1 MKFTTNAIT
10 LSIFVLLAGCTSS
23 RSYDTDQ
30 KLDNGNGWE
39 LRDATVSDVEKVNDW
54 YTPAS
59 ERVQDILEADGYQ
72 SSDKVAKN
80 IILFIAD
87 GMGISSHTSGRIY
100 TGQEKNKDGEYP
112 EFLGGEEYQS
122 SFEQFPFAGSV
133 KTYASNGQ
141 TPDSAS
147 TASAI
152 LSGMKINKYVVNVA
166 DSIGNRDC
174 PEEGTRLLTALD
186 LAKLAGKGTGVV
198 TNTRITHATPASAY
212 ASIQLRDIE
221 DDTHGDRYRCEGTQD
236 IAEQLV
242 RYRYKFQDGFEG
254 ITADLDS
261 GIDVVLGGGSR
272 GFYPAEM
279 SEGRRKDGAN
289 LVEEWIDDS
298 NGLFVNDKYQLAEA
312 NELPVF
318 GLFGFTHLEYEI
330 DRESRSNQ
338 PSLEEMTTKAIELLE
353 ADDNEEGYFLVIE
366 GGRLDQAHHAG
377 WGNIALTEYKMFEQ
391 SVAKALEMVDLD
403 ETMIVVTADHSHTF
417 TMSGETQRGNP
428 ISGLVTDINDDLVR
442 DDKGLPFTTLHY
454 ANSGAGLYGAHGH
467 ATFEGTQRINLE
479 DKNTESVVYRQ
490 QAAVQA
496 AWDGGTHAG
505 EDIGIWATGVGS
517 DLVRGNID
525 QHSIFHILNTVG
537 DLEGLASKKLAQ

>member
-1 MKFTTNAIT
+1 MNITKNAIT
-10 LSIFVLLAGCTSS
+10 LSMLVLLGGCISS
-23 RSYDTDQ
+23 SDDSDQ
-30 KLDNGNGWE
+30 KPDEGADWE
-39 LRDATVSDVEKVNDW
+39 LREAIVTDLAKVNQW
-54 YTPAS
+54 YTPAN
-59 ERVQDILEADGYQ
+59 ERVQSILDSNGHQ
-72 SSDKVAKN
+72 TSDKVAKN

-100 TGQEKNKDGEYP
+100 TAQEKHKNGEYP
-112 EFLGGEEYQS
+112 EFQGGEEYQS

-141 TPDSAS
+141 TPDSSS

-152 LSGMKINKYVVNVA
+152 MSGVKINKYAVNVM

-174 PEEGTRLLTALD
+174 PEDGTRLLTALD

-198 TNTRITHATPASAY
+198 TNTRITHATPASTY

-221 DDTHGDRYRCEGTQD
+221 DDTHGDKNNCVDTQD

-254 ITADLDS
+254 VTASLDS

-272 GFYPAEM
+272 SFYPAEM
-279 SEGRRKDGAN
+279 DEGRRQDGVN
-289 LVEEWIDDS
+289 LVEEWLDDS
-298 NGLFVNDKYQLAEA
+298 KGLFVNDKHQLAEA

-330 DRESRSNQ
+330 DRENRSEE
-338 PSLEEMTTKAIELLE
+338 PSLEAMTSKAIELLE
-353 ADDNEEGYFLVIE
+353 AQDNDEGYFLVIE

-391 SVAKALEMVDLD
+391 SIAKALEMVDLD

-442 DDKGLPFTTLHY
+442 DDEGLPFTTLHY

-467 ATFEGTQRINLE
+467 ATFEGMQRINLE

-517 DLVRGNID
+517 DLVRGNIE
-525 QHSIFHILNTVG
+525 QNSIFHILNTVG
-537 DLEGLASKKLAQ
+537 DLERSATQKLTQ